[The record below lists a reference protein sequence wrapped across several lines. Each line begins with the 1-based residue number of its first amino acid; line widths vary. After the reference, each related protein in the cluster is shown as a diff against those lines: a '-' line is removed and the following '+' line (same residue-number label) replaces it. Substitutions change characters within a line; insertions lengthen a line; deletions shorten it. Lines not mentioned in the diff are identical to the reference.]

1 MVRMTI
7 STPDAASLTD
17 PSAMD
22 QGDPGSESRVGF
34 DEVLDRLWLSELS
47 RQEQGRRFERL
58 AKRFLEVEPKF
69 ADQFSDVWL
78 WNEWPGRETRCC
90 GS

>member
-1 MVRMTI
+1 MVRMTTT
-7 STPDAASLTD
+7 TPDAASSTD

-22 QGDPGSESRVGF
+22 QGDSGSESRVGF

-69 ADQFSDVWL
+69 ADQI
-78 WNEWPGRETRCC
+78 GRAHV
-90 GS
+90 